1 MGFRNR
7 GIPNSGHKKE
17 VPGMTLR
24 IYGSTDAENLVKI
37 LLNSGYRVTII
48 GYNDERPYRTVWT
61 IEVKE

>member
-1 MGFRNR
+1 M
-7 GIPNSGHKKE
+7 ILK
-17 VPGMTLR
+17 

-37 LLNSGYRVTII
+37 LMNSGYRVTII